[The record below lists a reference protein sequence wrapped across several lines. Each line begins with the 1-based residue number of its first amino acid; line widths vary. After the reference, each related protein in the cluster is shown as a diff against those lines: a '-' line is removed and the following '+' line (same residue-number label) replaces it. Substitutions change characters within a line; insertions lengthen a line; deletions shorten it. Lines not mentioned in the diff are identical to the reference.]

1 MHPFRATLAKLP
13 KLLGPPSQSEPERRL
28 KITNQTRGT
37 EMASSVEV
45 ADTAPRR
52 SKGLL
57 GRKGLQPGT
66 ALWIVP
72 CESVHTFGMQFAL
85 DLVYLDKQNRIVKIR
100 RNVPPWRMSLCLRAH
115 SVLEFPAGALLD
127 GHDSPGDQLFFSS
140 FSPIICQGTKF
151 DIGCSP
157 SDMRRND

>member
-1 MHPFRATLAKLP
+1 MHPLRATLARLRN
-13 KLLGPPSQSEPERRL
+13 LLGAPSQSEPERRFQ
-28 KITNQTRGT
+28 IINQSRGT

-57 GRKGLQPGT
+57 GRKGLQSGT

-115 SVLEFPAGALLD
+115 SVLEFPAGALRP
-127 GHDSPGDQLFFSS
+127 GHDLPGDQLFFSPVS
-140 FSPIICQGTKF
+140 AT
-151 DIGCSP
+151 
-157 SDMRRND
+157 